1 MGESAGSAGGSKRQ
15 LAARVHDLVSAL
27 GLTGL
32 TLVGHDVGGMI
43 AYSYLR
49 QYADAA
55 QVVIMD
61 TVIPGID
68 PWQEVL
74 RNPHIWHFALHAI
87 PALPETLV
95 QGRQAEYFDFFY
107 NVLSADPSR
116 ITPRARAGY
125 VSAYRSD
132 AALTAGFDFYRAFAQ
147 DARDNAESGK
157 TAAADT
163 PLLYLRG
170 ERESGNIATYAAGFR
185 SAGRTADLQ
194 PVDRGL
200 VVGRERPRY
209 LVDDQAGDAVELLE
223 FLGAWLESDHD
234 SLAASLARLVG
245 STAYGPASLREDF
258 ARFRFLLGATDGEG
272 LFTLGEP

>member
-1 MGESAGSAGGSKRQ
+1 VGESAGSAGGSKRQ

-132 AALTAGFDFYRAFAQ
+132 AALTAGFDFYRAFAR

-234 SLAASLARLVG
+234 SLAASLPRLVG